1 MDGICSERVT
11 CDDSAAPPLRPISY
25 AGPMV
30 ATRAATRPAPAALA
44 DGIPARARLHVV
56 TGKGGTGKTTAA
68 AALALAIAESGR
80 KVLLIE
86 VESRQSLA
94 QLFDIAPMAYREQ
107 RLTMVGN
114 GGQVFGLAIDPEQA
128 MLEYLEMFYGLK
140 RAGKGLKKLGAVDFV
155 TTLAP
160 GLRDVLLT
168 GKVKES
174 VVRRAPDGQPTYD
187 AVVLDAPPTGRIAR
201 FLDATREVA
210 KLTKFGPI
218 SNQSDGVIKLL
229 HGPRTAVHIVTLL
242 EEMPVQETI
251 DAATELRSLD
261 FQLGAVIVNRARP
274 TLITGGQ
281 VGEDGSVDVK
291 LLTAG
296 LKKAGVRVAQAPAL
310 ATEMAAYAERQ
321 QVQDENAVRLD
332 ALALPRIE
340 LPDLNPPVELGELM
354 DLAACFVA
362 GDSA

>member
-1 MDGICSERVT
+1 
-11 CDDSAAPPLRPISY
+11 
-25 AGPMV
+25 MV
-30 ATRAATRPAPAALA
+30 ATRAATQAKTGPTPMRLA
-44 DGIPARARLHVV
+44 DGIPAKARLHVV

-68 AALALAIAESGR
+68 AALALAIAETGR
-80 KVLLIE
+80 KVLLVE
-86 VESRQSLA
+86 VESRQALA
-94 QLFDIAPMAYREQ
+94 QLFDIPPMPYAEQ
-107 RLTMVGN
+107 RLTTAGN

-174 VVRRAPDGQPTYD
+174 VVRVTPRGAPTYD

-201 FLDATREVA
+201 FLDATQEVA

-218 SNQSDGVIKLL
+218 SNQSEGVIKLL

-242 EEMPVQETI
+242 EEMPVQETT
-251 DAATELRSLD
+251 DAVAELRSLG
-261 FQLGAVIVNRARP
+261 FHLGAVIVNRARP
-274 TLITGGQ
+274 TLITDGQ
-281 VGEDGSVDVK
+281 VRPNGTVDVK
-291 LLTAG
+291 KLAAG
-296 LKKAGVRVAQAPAL
+296 LALANIGPEHAPAL
-310 ATEMAAYAERQ
+310 ATEMAAYAQRQ
-321 QVQDENAVRLD
+321 QVQDENAARLD
-332 ALALPRIE
+332 ALDLPRIE

-354 DLAACFVA
+354 DLAACFRA
-362 GDSA
+362 GER